1 MAEDDPKW
9 LKAGVATGS
18 EFDGQGNAETD
29 QSVCVVTN
37 RDCPA
42 SNCGSC

>member
-1 MAEDDPKW
+1 MADDDPDW

-18 EFDGQGNAETD
+18 EFDPKGNASTD
-29 QSVCVVTN
+29 SSVCPATT

-42 SNCGSC
+42 SNCGRC